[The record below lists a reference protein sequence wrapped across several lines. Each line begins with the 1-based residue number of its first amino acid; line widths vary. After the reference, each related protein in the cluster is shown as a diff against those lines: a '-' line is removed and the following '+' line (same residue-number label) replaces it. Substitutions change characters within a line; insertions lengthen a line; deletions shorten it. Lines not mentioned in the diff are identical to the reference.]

1 MLYELKNL
9 RKASGFT
16 QASMAEKL
24 GVPLGTYRNWE
35 QGIYAPQDISLI
47 KQIANILHVSMEAL
61 FGYDA
66 FEPGALDEEM
76 DDEQYVYIP
85 LYGRIAAGQPLYM
98 DAVDNHILAPR
109 EIRRRHPKAFFLM
122 VEGESMNNV
131 LPNGCYALVDPEK
144 KSPVVDGTAYAVCV
158 NGYDATIKRIK
169 QLENGVELIPDS
181 KDPTFHAQV
190 YDKTVEGT
198 ESITVIGEVVWYSI
212 PFDFKI

>member
-47 KQIANILHVSMEAL
+47 KQIADILHVSMEAL

-66 FEPGALDEEM
+66 FEPGALDEGLS
-76 DDEQYVYIP
+76 DEEQFVYVP

-98 DAVDNHILAPR
+98 DAVEDHILAPR
-109 EIRRRHPKAFFLM
+109 EIRRRHPNAFFLT
-122 VEGESMNNV
+122 VDGDSMNNV
-131 LPNGCYALVDPEK
+131 LPNGCYALASRSGEEVSRCGWHGVRGLCERLRRDHQAHQTTRK
-144 KSPVVDGTAYAVCV
+144 RRGAYP
-158 NGYDATIKRIK
+158 R
-169 QLENGVELIPDS
+169 L
-181 KDPTFHAQV
+181 
-190 YDKTVEGT
+190 
-198 ESITVIGEVVWYSI
+198 
-212 PFDFKI
+212 